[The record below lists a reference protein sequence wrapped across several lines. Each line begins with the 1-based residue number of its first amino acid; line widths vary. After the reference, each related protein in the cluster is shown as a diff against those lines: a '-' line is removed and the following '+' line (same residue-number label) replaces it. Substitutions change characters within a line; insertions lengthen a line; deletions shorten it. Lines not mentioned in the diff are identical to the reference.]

1 MPHMMPAHLQPSQR
15 CNLEMS
21 CLTHNSKQ
29 YGICEVGDV
38 VKGHHI
44 FLMQGWTLL
53 GDLCPRF
60 ACSPLLPRP

>member
-1 MPHMMPAHLQPSQR
+1 MPHMLPAYLQPSQH
-15 CNLEMS
+15 CTLGMS
-21 CLTHNSKQ
+21 CLTQKHKQ
-29 YGICEVGDV
+29 YGSCEVGHV

-44 FLMQGWTLL
+44 SLMQGWTLL